1 MRKFSFPSI
10 DYRRLALELPLFL
23 VAGLLGWYFEWEA
36 DNLVFFCLFLWII
49 LHPVSSR
56 LAAASALIFLLLTA
70 ILTVFKQDE
79 WAEKLAIWAYY
90 CLIFT
95 LVMSWG
101 ELKKEAGTEKE
112 N

>member
-10 DYRRLALELPLFL
+10 DYRRLAWELPLFL
-23 VAGLLGWYFEWEA
+23 AAGLMSWFFHWEV

-56 LAAASALIFLLLTA
+56 LVAASALIFLVLTA
-70 ILTVFKQDE
+70 IWTVFQKED

-101 ELKKEAGTEKE
+101 ELKKEAGVEKAD
-112 N
+112 